1 MAEAEWSD
9 AWSSTEA
16 TADFEPS
23 FVELYR
29 DMRLSM
35 VRLASALTRV

>member
-9 AWSSTEA
+9 ARSSTEA

-29 DMRLSM
+29 DVRLSM
-35 VRLASALTRV
+35 VRLASR